1 MGLFGVMRTGVS
13 GMNAQSSKLG
23 TVADN
28 IANSSTTG
36 YKRAM
41 TEFSSLVLSQ
51 GSGTYNSGGVKAH
64 TKYAIT
70 DQGARTYTTSSL
82 DLAVSGNGFF
92 IVSSGTD
99 ASSQQALTRAG
110 SFVPDGEG
118 FLVNTA
124 GYYLQ
129 GYPITDGSEPALVA
143 NGLGGLE
150 PINISQN
157 KLEATPTGRATLYTN
172 VSEDAT
178 IVAGA
183 NLPSVDFASAATVDY
198 SHKTSLIVYDNLG
211 NEVKLDVYYSKT
223 SEVPP
228 ASDWEVAV
236 FDSADSTNGGFPY
249 ANPPL
254 STQTLT
260 FDTTTGD
267 LAGASPTTINVAVPN
282 GGTFDIDLADSTYLN
297 ADFEVTTV
305 DTDGNAPS
313 SVEGVEFNDDGTLFA
328 VYENGDR
335 RALYKIPLADVASPD
350 KLDPLSGNIYR
361 PSFESG
367 EVRVG
372 FPGEA
377 GLGDLEVGA
386 LESSNVDLA
395 SELTSMIES
404 QRTYTANS
412 QVFKAGSDLLQEL
425 VNLTR

>member
-41 TEFSSLVLSQ
+41 TEFSSMVLSQ
-51 GSGTYNSGGVKAH
+51 GSGTYNSGGVEAN
-64 TKYAIT
+64 TKYAIS
-70 DQGARTYTTSSL
+70 DQGSMSYTTSTL

-99 ASSQQALTRAG
+99 AASKQALTRAG

-118 FLVNTA
+118 YLVNTA

-129 GYPITDGSEPALVA
+129 GYPIADGAEPSLVA

-157 KLEATPTGRATLYTN
+157 KLEATPTSRALLYTN

-178 IVAGA
+178 VVAAA
-183 NLPSVDFASAATVDY
+183 NAPATDYASAATVEY

-211 NEVKLDVYYSKT
+211 NEVKLDVYYTKLT
-223 SEVPP
+223 DGPP
-228 ASDWEVAV
+228 TSDWEVAV

-254 STQTLT
+254 NSDVLT

-267 LAGASPTTINVAVPN
+267 LDGASPTTLNITVPN
-282 GGTFDIDLADSTYLN
+282 GSTFDIDLADSTFLN
-297 ADFEVTTV
+297 ADFEVTNV

-313 SVEGVEFNDDGTLFA
+313 SVEGVEFTEDGTLYA

-335 RALYKIPLADVASPD
+335 LAIYKIPLADVASPD
-350 KLDPLSGNIYR
+350 NLDPMSGNIYR
-361 PSFESG
+361 TTVDSG

-377 GLGDLEVGA
+377 GMGELEVGA

>member
-41 TEFSSLVLSQ
+41 TEFSSMVLSQ
-51 GSGTYNSGGVKAH
+51 GSGNYNSGGVAAH

-70 DQGARTYTTSSL
+70 DQGSRTYTTSSL
-82 DLAVSGNGFF
+82 DLAITGNGFF
-92 IVSSGTD
+92 VVADGTG
-99 ASSQQALTRAG
+99 AGATPSLTRAG
-110 SFVPDGEG
+110 SFVPDGDG
-118 FLVNTA
+118 YLVNTA

-129 GYPITDGSEPALVA
+129 GYPVTGGATPAVVA

-150 PINISQN
+150 PINITQN
-157 KLEATPTGRATLYTN
+157 TLEATATSRALLYTN
-172 VSEDAT
+172 VSEDAA
-178 IVAGA
+178 IVPAGD
-183 NLPSVDFASAATVDY
+183 LPSANAATSSY

-211 NEVKLDVYYSKT
+211 NEVKLDVYYSKVT
-223 SEVPP
+223 ET
-228 ASDWEVAV
+228 ATDSDWEVTIYNA
-236 FDSADSTNGGFPY
+236 ADASPTGGFPY
-249 ANPPL
+249 ANPAL
-254 STQTLT
+254 NTQTIT
-260 FDTTTGD
+260 YDITTGD
-267 LAGASPTTINVAVPN
+267 LAAASATAINVAIPN
-282 GGTFDIDLADSTYLN
+282 GGTFDIDLSQSTYLN
-297 ADFEVTTV
+297 SEFLVSNV

-313 SVEGVEFNDDGTLFA
+313 PVEGVEFAKDGTLFA
-328 VYENGDR
+328 VYANGDR
-335 RALYKIPLADVASPD
+335 RAIYKIPLADVPSPD
-350 KLDPLSGNIYR
+350 KLDPQSGNIYM

-377 GLGDLEVGA
+377 GMGDLEVKA
-386 LESSNVDLA
+386 LEDSNVDLA

-425 VNLTR
+425 VNLAR